1 MILRTFELK
10 VSVIFA
16 KISQGLSATLHT
28 PFLLFW
34 YRLLQFLFK
43 LLCIWHVIFKTLAYG
58 LLWKTYRIGHAA
70 QFIIREPP
78 AVRGTSFNLDLFRL
92 PAFASPPTVV
102 RYVLTCLTIKPH

>member
-16 KISQGLSATLHT
+16 KIPPGTISHPAY
-28 PFLLFW
+28 PFFAFW

-43 LLCIWHVIFKTLAYG
+43 LLYIWHVIFKTLAYG

-70 QFIIREPP
+70 RFIIKEPP

-92 PAFASPPTVV
+92 PAFASTPTVV
-102 RYVLTCLTIKPH
+102 RYVLPCLTIKPH